1 MLQSGRPLEG
11 EIITK
16 KKDQPF
22 KLATPEASIK
32 KFLGVSKN
40 KERNSNNTVPS
51 PPVHLQH
58 RVEMWTFP
66 FTDGH

>member
-1 MLQSGRPLEG
+1 MLQSGRPLKG

-22 KLATPEASIK
+22 KLATQK
-32 KFLGVSKN
+32 
-40 KERNSNNTVPS
+40 
-51 PPVHLQH
+51 PPLRRFWAYPKIRRGILITLYPPLLFTCN

-66 FTDGH
+66 FTDDGH